1 MWIFYISGIF
11 QDIGNDI
18 NLRVTDKILK
28 NVLISTN
35 EKVRR
40 GASLRK
46 SVKIRIRVTHL
57 ENE

>member
-11 QDIGNDI
+11 QDIENDI